1 MAHERTKTLRSTHP
15 LAWWGWAIG
24 IAIAVNGTT
33 NPLLLTT
40 MALAMVIVVLLRRSA
55 SAWARSVRAYLV
67 LAAFVIGMR
76 VFFQIVVGAPTGTT
90 VLFTLPQVPLPAWFA
105 GIRLGG
111 AVTAEGLIA
120 TLYEAL
126 RLAVLL
132 LAIGAA
138 NSLAN
143 PRQALRSV
151 PAALYEASVAVVV
164 ALSVAPQLIESGQRV
179 RRARRLRGDASKG
192 LSALG
197 PIALSILA
205 DAIDRSMSLAEGME
219 ARGFARTAGRPVTG
233 TLTVMLG
240 SVLTATLGG
249 FLLLSTD
256 YRWAA
261 GGLLLAGVIGVGV
274 GLRRAGARLA
284 VTRYRPHPWRFTD
297 SAVVGCGVLISI
309 IVLGV
314 GGLDPDAL
322 SPQLNAL
329 LQPTALFPST
339 DPLQWPQLSLPMLV
353 VLGLTLAPLPL
364 TRPRHERIPQATRR
378 DLRTRSPR
386 PQTEPRPQIGLVQP

>member
-1 MAHERTKTLRSTHP
+1 MAEERTQTLRSVHP

-40 MALAMVIVVLLRRSA
+40 MALAMIIVVLLRRTDSP
-55 SAWARSVRAYLV
+55 WARSVRAYLL
-67 LAAFVIGMR
+67 LAAFVIAMR

-90 VLFTLPQVPLPAWFA
+90 VLVILPEIPLPAWAA

-111 AVTAEGLIA
+111 PVTAEALIA
-120 TLYEAL
+120 TVYEAL

-138 NSLAN
+138 NALAN

-179 RRARRLRGDASKG
+179 RRARRLRGDTARG
-192 LSALG
+192 LAALG
-197 PIALSILA
+197 PIALSILG
-205 DAIDRSMSLAEGME
+205 DAIDRSLSLAEGME
-219 ARGFARTAGRPVTG
+219 ARGFARTAGRPVAG
-233 TLTVMLG
+233 TLTVMLV
-240 SVLTATLGG
+240 SVLTATMGG

-256 YRWAA
+256 YRWTAA
-261 GGLLLAGVIGVGV
+261 ALLVAGVIGVGV

-284 VTRYRPHPWRFTD
+284 VTRYRPDPWRLTEWLVLG
-297 SAVVGCGVLISI
+297 SGVLIAI
-309 IVLGV
+309 IVLGIA
-314 GGLDPDAL
+314 GLDPAEL
-322 SPQLNAL
+322 SPQVNAL
-329 LQPTALFPST
+329 LQPAALQPST
-339 DPLQWPQLSLPMLV
+339 DPLEWPQLSIPMLLV
-353 VLGLTLAPLPL
+353 IALTLAPVPL
-364 TRPRHERIPQATRR
+364 TRSRQQRIPQATRR

-386 PQTEPRPQIGLVQP
+386 PETELVAR

>member
-1 MAHERTKTLRSTHP
+1 MHP

-33 NPLLLTT
+33 NPLLLTM
-40 MALAMVIVVLLRRSA
+40 MALAMIIVVLLRRTE
-55 SAWARSVRAYLV
+55 SAWARSVRAYLA
-67 LAAFVIGMR
+67 LAAFVIAMR

-90 VLFTLPQVPLPAWFA
+90 VLITLPEIPLPAWAA

-111 AVTAEGLIA
+111 PVTAEALIA
-120 TLYEAL
+120 TVYEAL

-138 NSLAN
+138 NALAN

-179 RRARRLRGDASKG
+179 RRARRLRGDTARG
-192 LSALG
+192 LAALG
-197 PIALSILA
+197 TIALSILG
-205 DAIDRSMSLAEGME
+205 DAIDRSLSLAEGME
-219 ARGFARTAGRPVTG
+219 ARGFARTAGRPVVG
-233 TLTVMLG
+233 TLSVMLV
-240 SVLTATLGG
+240 SVLASTMGG

-256 YRWAA
+256 YRWTAA
-261 GGLLLAGVIGVGV
+261 ALLVGGVIGVSV

-284 VTRYRPHPWRFTD
+284 VTRYRPDPWRLTEWLVLG
-297 SAVVGCGVLISI
+297 SGVLIAI
-309 IVLGV
+309 IVLGIA
-314 GGLDPDAL
+314 GLDPAEL
-322 SPQLNAL
+322 SPQVNAV
-329 LQPTALFPST
+329 LQPAALQPST
-339 DPLQWPQLSLPMLV
+339 DPLEWPQLSIPMLLV
-353 VLGLTLAPLPL
+353 IALTLAPVPL
-364 TRPRHERIPQATRR
+364 TRPRQQRIPQATRR

-386 PQTEPRPQIGLVQP
+386 PETELPQKGLVAR

>member
-1 MAHERTKTLRSTHP
+1 MAEEGTTTLRSTHP

-33 NPLLLTT
+33 NPLLLTA
-40 MALAMVIVVLLRRSA
+40 MALAMVIVVLLRRTA
-55 SAWARSVRAYLV
+55 SAWARSVRAYLM
-67 LAAFVIGMR
+67 LAAFVIAMR
-76 VFFQIVVGAPTGTT
+76 VFFQILVGAPSGTT
-90 VLFTLPQVPLPAWFA
+90 VLFVLPEVPLPAWVA

-111 AVTAEGLIA
+111 AVTAEALLA
-120 TLYEAL
+120 TVYEAL

-179 RRARRLRGDASKG
+179 RRARRLRGDTAKG
-192 LSALG
+192 LAALG

-205 DAIDRSMSLAEGME
+205 DAIDRSLSLAEGME
-219 ARGFARTAGRPVTG
+219 ARGFARTAGRPVAG
-233 TLTVMLG
+233 TLAVMLV
-240 SVLTATLGG
+240 SVLTATMGG

-256 YRWAA
+256 YRWTASA
-261 GGLLLAGVIGVGV
+261 LLVGGVLGVGV

-284 VTRYRPHPWRFTD
+284 VTRYRPHPWRLAE
-297 SAVVGCGVLISI
+297 SAVVGCGVLIAV
-309 IVLGV
+309 IVLGI
-314 GGLDPDAL
+314 GGLDPTTL
-322 SPQLNAL
+322 SPQLNAV
-329 LQPTALFPST
+329 LQPSALNPST
-339 DPLQWPQLSLPMLV
+339 DPLQWPQFSLPMLV
-353 VLGLTLAPLPL
+353 VIALTLAPLPL
-364 TRPRHERIPQATRR
+364 TRPSHDRIPQATRR

-386 PQTEPRPQIGLVQP
+386 PQAEPRPQVRLVQP

>member
-1 MAHERTKTLRSTHP
+1 MVEERTPTLRSLHP

-40 MALAMVIVVLLRRSA
+40 MALAMVIVVLLRRSD
-55 SAWARSVRAYLV
+55 SPWARSVRAYLL
-67 LAAFVIGMR
+67 LAAFVIAMR
-76 VFFQIVVGAPTGTT
+76 VFFQLLIGAPSGTT
-90 VLFTLPQVPLPAWFA
+90 VLFVLPQVPLPEWAA

-111 AVTAEGLIA
+111 PVTAEALTA
-120 TLYEAL
+120 TVYEAL

-138 NSLAN
+138 NALAN

-179 RRARRLRGDASKG
+179 RRARRLRGDTGRG
-192 LSALG
+192 LAAVG
-197 PIALSILA
+197 PIALSILG
-205 DAIDRSMSLAEGME
+205 DAIDRSLSLAEGME

-233 TLTVMLG
+233 TLTVMLI
-240 SVLTATLGG
+240 SVLVATMGG

-256 YRWAA
+256 A
-261 GGLLLAGVIGVGV
+261 GWLATSLLVAGVIGVGV

-284 VTRYRPHPWRFTD
+284 VTRYRPQPWRATETLVVA
-297 SAVVGCGVLISI
+297 SGVMIAVIT
-309 IVLGV
+309 LGI
-314 GGLDPDAL
+314 GGLDPTTL
-322 SPQLNAL
+322 SAPLNAL
-329 LQPTALFPST
+329 LQPAAFQPST
-339 DPLQWPQLSLPMLV
+339 DPLVWPQLTVPMMV
-353 VLGLTLAPLPL
+353 VLALVLAPLPL
-364 TRPRHERIPQATRR
+364 TRARHHRIPEATRR

-386 PQTEPRPQIGLVQP
+386 PHAELVTR

>member
-1 MAHERTKTLRSTHP
+1 MHP

-33 NPLLLTT
+33 NPLLLTM
-40 MALAMVIVVLLRRSA
+40 MALAMIIVVLLRRTE
-55 SAWARSVRAYLV
+55 SAWARSVRAYLA
-67 LAAFVIGMR
+67 LAAFVIAMR

-90 VLFTLPQVPLPAWFA
+90 VLITLPEIPLPAWAA

-111 AVTAEGLIA
+111 PVTAEALIA
-120 TLYEAL
+120 TVYEAL

-138 NSLAN
+138 NALAN

-179 RRARRLRGDASKG
+179 RRARRLRGDTARG
-192 LSALG
+192 LAALG
-197 PIALSILA
+197 PIALSILG
-205 DAIDRSMSLAEGME
+205 DAIDRSLSLAEGME
-219 ARGFARTAGRPVTG
+219 ARGFARTAGRPVAG
-233 TLTVMLG
+233 TLSVMLV
-240 SVLTATLGG
+240 SVLASTMGG

-256 YRWAA
+256 YRWTAA
-261 GGLLLAGVIGVGV
+261 ALLVGGVIGVGV

-284 VTRYRPHPWRFTD
+284 VTRYRPDPWRLTEWLVL
-297 SAVVGCGVLISI
+297 SSGVLIAF
-309 IVLGV
+309 IVLGIA
-314 GGLDPDAL
+314 GLDPAEL
-322 SPQLNAL
+322 SPQVNAV
-329 LQPTALFPST
+329 LQPAALQPST
-339 DPLQWPQLSLPMLV
+339 DPLEWPQLSIPMLLV
-353 VLGLTLAPLPL
+353 IALTLAPVPL
-364 TRPRHERIPQATRR
+364 TRPRQQRIPQATRR

-386 PQTEPRPQIGLVQP
+386 PETELPETELVAR

>member
-1 MAHERTKTLRSTHP
+1 MHP

-33 NPLLLTT
+33 NPLLLTM
-40 MALAMVIVVLLRRSA
+40 MALAMIIVVLLRRTE
-55 SAWARSVRAYLV
+55 SAWARSVRAYLA
-67 LAAFVIGMR
+67 LAAFVIAMR

-90 VLFTLPQVPLPAWFA
+90 VLITLPEIPLPAWAA

-111 AVTAEGLIA
+111 PVTAEALIA
-120 TLYEAL
+120 TVYEAL

-138 NSLAN
+138 NALAN

-179 RRARRLRGDASKG
+179 RRARRLRGDTARG
-192 LSALG
+192 LAALG
-197 PIALSILA
+197 PIALSILG
-205 DAIDRSMSLAEGME
+205 DAIDRSLSLAEGME
-219 ARGFARTAGRPVTG
+219 ARGFARTAGRPVAG
-233 TLTVMLG
+233 TLSVMLV
-240 SVLTATLGG
+240 SVLASTMGG

-256 YRWAA
+256 YRWTAA
-261 GGLLLAGVIGVGV
+261 ALLVGGVIGVGV

-284 VTRYRPHPWRFTD
+284 VTRYRPDPWRLTEWLVL
-297 SAVVGCGVLISI
+297 SSGVLIAI
-309 IVLGV
+309 IVLGIA
-314 GGLDPDAL
+314 GLDPAEL
-322 SPQLNAL
+322 SPQVNAV
-329 LQPTALFPST
+329 LQPAALQPST
-339 DPLQWPQLSLPMLV
+339 DPLEWPQLSIPMLLV
-353 VLGLTLAPLPL
+353 IALTLAPVPL
-364 TRPRHERIPQATRR
+364 TRPRQQRIPQATRR

-386 PQTEPRPQIGLVQP
+386 PETELPETELVAR